1 MTTGKLWDGRF
12 SRATDQVMEEF
23 NASIGFDIRLWEAD
37 IEGNLAQ
44 ADALRQCGIL
54 TSEEWSAIVLGLQ
67 QVRQELAG
75 GSYRP
80 GPDTEDIH
88 MAVERRLIEIVGPV
102 GGKIHT
108 GRSRNDQ
115 VALDVRLYLRRAV
128 GTLTELVSQLQ
139 AVVLKRAEA
148 EVDAFLP
155 GYTHLQPAQPVRL
168 AHYLLAFFWMLDRDK
183 GRLRDALR
191 RADEMPLGSGALAG
205 TAFPIDREFV
215 ARRLGFARP
224 TRNSMDAVS
233 SRDHLTETVSAIA
246 ILMTNLSRLAED
258 WVVWSSP
265 AFGFV
270 ELDDAYAT
278 GSSMMPQ
285 KKNPDSLELVR
296 GKSGRVFGDLM
307 ALVTIQKGLAFT
319 YGKDLQE
326 DKEPLF
332 DALETADICLRVLKG
347 VVETA
352 VFNHERMRAAIE
364 PGMYA
369 TDLADVLVRRG
380 LPFRDAHRVVG
391 ELVGKAIA
399 RGCSLVELPW
409 EEFAQASPLFKRED
423 VSTLSPAAS
432 TDRRNLFGGTGR
444 NAVVQQLA
452 LARAS
457 LKE

>member
-191 RADEMPLGSGALAG
+191 RADEMPLGSG
-205 TAFPIDREFV
+205 
-215 ARRLGFARP
+215 
-224 TRNSMDAVS
+224 
-233 SRDHLTETVSAIA
+233 
-246 ILMTNLSRLAED
+246 
-258 WVVWSSP
+258 
-265 AFGFV
+265 
-270 ELDDAYAT
+270 
-278 GSSMMPQ
+278 
-285 KKNPDSLELVR
+285 
-296 GKSGRVFGDLM
+296 
-307 ALVTIQKGLAFT
+307 
-319 YGKDLQE
+319 
-326 DKEPLF
+326 
-332 DALETADICLRVLKG
+332 
-347 VVETA
+347 
-352 VFNHERMRAAIE
+352 
-364 PGMYA
+364 
-369 TDLADVLVRRG
+369 
-380 LPFRDAHRVVG
+380 
-391 ELVGKAIA
+391 
-399 RGCSLVELPW
+399 
-409 EEFAQASPLFKRED
+409 
-423 VSTLSPAAS
+423 
-432 TDRRNLFGGTGR
+432 
-444 NAVVQQLA
+444 
-452 LARAS
+452 
-457 LKE
+457 